1 MKKTPLYHVHKEM
14 GAKMMEFSGWLMPV
28 QYEGIRAEHLA
39 VRSSVG
45 VDRQGSRGGPGSA
58 YDRRGLRDESPQ
70 RRSHGGQQS

>member
-39 VRSSVG
+39 VRNSVG
-45 VDRQGSRGGPGSA
+45 VFDI
-58 YDRRGLRDESPQ
+58 
-70 RRSHGGQQS
+70 SHMGEIEITGKDSLNFCQFITTNDVKKLKQ